1 MKKILKTFIISALV
15 CFSLASCLKSVNT
28 NVNGENLT
36 SGFLQLEYVM
46 DSAQTNINSGLQY
59 FSGSTLLYPP
69 SDAVDT
75 INFQVTLNGPSTLSS
90 DLTVSLVPDWA
101 AIADN
106 FSNDKITYEKMPD
119 SLYKVITSSVTIK
132 AGTRVAYAKMVV
144 YPFKIDPTKSYM
156 APIAP
161 TAASIGTSANFGHIY
176 FHTIGNPMAGA
187 YNWDFYRYNGIST
200 PGIPARFP
208 TGYNGGSF
216 FGASISFLPI
226 NPTNIH
232 VPTGYFV
239 QPNYLITFTNTAGVL
254 TNFKAVIDPGEL
266 PGAFTAYGIS
276 MVAQPV
282 ITVSA
287 DYKKLTI
294 NYLVF
299 NGANYRNCTDIY
311 TKKL

>member
-176 FHTIGNPMAGA
+176 FHTVGNPMAGS
-187 YNWDFYRYNGIST
+187 YTWDYYRYNAQT
-200 PGIPARFP
+200 NPTFPA
-208 TGYNGGSF
+208 
-216 FGASISFLPI
+216 GASGFIGHQTSFLPV
-226 NPTNIH
+226 NPTT
-232 VPTGYFV
+232 VAVKTGYIG
-239 QPNYLITFTNTAGVL
+239 PNYLITFNNASGVL
-254 TNFKAVIDPGEL
+254 SNFKAVIDP
-266 PGAFTAYGIS
+266 AMINDYFTVSAVSITT
-276 MVAQPV
+276 QPV
-282 ITVSA
+282 ISVSS
-287 DYKKLTI
+287 DYKKIKI
-294 NYLVF
+294 NYVVW
-299 NGANYRNCTDIY
+299 NNNAGAYRNITDVY
-311 TKKL
+311 TKN